1 MFHWPCIPPAAREF
15 RAPSDDGAA
24 PNISSD
30 GAEIFSAAL
39 LEAPPIPR
47 SRWDANYP
55 RWPANTDPPGA
66 PFRCGRALPAST
78 IEDCPGAAE
87 PAAQGWEPAHC
98 GLAAES
104 PGGTAYI
111 PHKPFPDSAARARNP
126 PP

>member
-15 RAPSDDGAA
+15 RAPSDAGAA

-30 GAEIFSAAL
+30 GAEIFAAAL
-39 LEAPPIPR
+39 LEALPKPG

-66 PFRCGRALPAST
+66 PFRCVPALPAST
-78 IEDCPGAAE
+78 VAGCPGSAE
-87 PAAQGWEPAHC
+87 RAAQGLEPAHY
-98 GLAAES
+98 GLAGES
-104 PGGTAYI
+104 LGGTTCI
-111 PHKPFPDSAARARNP
+111 PHKPFPDCATRGRNP